1 MRVGSPSRSA
11 IALEAVGSVGA
22 TIAPSTNA
30 SGQPSPAM
38 TACATT
44 ATASIVTRTSP
55 IARNAIAFTF
65 ARSSRSEVK
74 NAPP

>member
-1 MRVGSPSRSA
+1 MGSPSRSA

-22 TIAPSTNA
+22 TIAPSTNDSA
-30 SGQPSPAM
+30 QPRPGM
-38 TACATT
+38 KACATA
-44 ATASIVTRTSP
+44 ATASIVTSTSP
-55 IARNAIAFTF
+55 IARNPIAFMF